1 MEGRFPSAIRVI
13 RTNCTDPTQHA
24 SFNEWYDG
32 VHAPDVLS
40 SGMVSRVVRYQNA
53 DPADAGPGYLAIHEL
68 AWDDLDEVARHV
80 ARTRRRLTDSDGFH
94 PAVHILKAESWK
106 RIGRAFSTPR
116 TGRGGVMGI
125 FVIEARS
132 ADAARVD
139 DFNRWYNDVH
149 VPDMLDTRLFTSAY
163 RFAAV
168 AAGSLTGAVVPT
180 EAEAV
185 GAPADPRPT
194 YLALYETDSD
204 PMTAVE
210 AFARTHRSRLKA
222 AGRLIDYI
230 EVTWRGIYRQLN
242 SRSVTS

>member
-1 MEGRFPSAIRVI
+1 MEGRFPSAIRVV
-13 RTNCTDPTQHA
+13 RTNCTDPTQDA

-32 VHAPDVLS
+32 VHTPEVLS

-53 DPADAGPGYLAIHEL
+53 DPTDAGPGYLAIHEL

-80 ARTRRRLTDSDGFH
+80 ARTRRRLTDGDGFH
-94 PAVHILKAESWK
+94 PALHIVKAESWK

-116 TGRGGVMGI
+116 TGRGGVVGI

-149 VPDMLDTRLFTSAY
+149 VPDVLDTKLFTSAY

-168 AAGSLTGAVVPT
+168 AAGSLTGAAAPT
-180 EAEAV
+180 EADAV

-230 EVTWRGIYRQLN
+230 EVTWRGIYRQLI